1 MDYPYSEEQRLLA
14 STVERLVAERYS
26 FEKRRA
32 IVASEAGWSR
42 EIWKAFANLGLQ
54 AIPFAEEHGGLG
66 QGPLEVMIVMEA
78 LGRGIVV
85 EPYLQ
90 SVVLAGALLRH
101 GASEAQKKALIP
113 GIASG
118 EKIYT
123 LAFAEPQGRFNLADL
138 RTTAKKKGGGWVLD
152 GHKAVVYAAP
162 WADGIFVSVRS
173 GGAQRDAQ
181 GISIFHVPAGTKG
194 MSLRSY
200 PTIDGG
206 RAAEVM
212 LEGVEVGADAL
223 IGTAGDALP
232 LLERVIDEGIAA
244 VCAEA
249 VGAMEALNERTLE
262 YSKTRVAFGNTLSKY
277 QVLQHRMVDMRVS
290 YAYAAATAQL
300 ATLRLSASAKE
311 RARAASIAKYHA
323 CKDGRFVAQ
332 NAVQL
337 HGAIGVTDE
346 LDVGHYFRRLTVID
360 FLFGNADFH
369 LRRYSALTR
378 SASTAQQ
385 AKAA

>member
-14 STVERLVAERYS
+14 STVERLVAERHP
-26 FEKRRA
+26 FEARRK
-32 IVASEAGWSR
+32 IVASEEGRSR
-42 EIWKAFANLGLQ
+42 ELWKAFANLGLQ
-54 AIPFAEEHGGLG
+54 AIPFEEKHGGLG
-66 QGPLEVMIVMEA
+66 QSAIEVMIVMEA

-90 SVVLAGALLRH
+90 SVVLAGSLLRH
-101 GASEAQKKALIP
+101 GASESQKQAFIP

-118 EKIYT
+118 EKIHT
-123 LAFAEPQGRFNLADL
+123 LAFAEPQARFNLADL
-138 RTTAKKKGGGWVLD
+138 RTTAKKKGSGWVLD

-162 WADGIFVSVRS
+162 WADGIFVSARS
-173 GGAQRDAQ
+173 AGSQRDAS
-181 GISIFHVPAGTKG
+181 GVSLFHVPKG
-194 MSLRSY
+194 AKGLALKSY
-200 PTIDGG
+200 PTIDGS

-223 IGTAGDALP
+223 IGPEGEGLP
-232 LLERVIDEGIAA
+232 LLERAIDEGIAA

-290 YAYAAATAQL
+290 YAYAAAMTAL
-300 ATLRLSASAKE
+300 ATQRLSSSAKE
-311 RARAASIAKYHA
+311 RARAASIAKYHIS
-323 CKDGRFVAQ
+323 KDGRFVAQ
-332 NAVQL
+332 NAVQM

-346 LDVGHYFRRLTVID
+346 LDVGHYFKRLTVID

-369 LRRYSALTR
+369 LRRYAALAR
-378 SASTAQQ
+378 GASQESHA
-385 AKAA
+385 